1 MKKLIKIIAIVF
13 GIILAIGMIGIALET
28 PEQKAER
35 ELKSKV
41 SEAEQKDKEKSKV
54 SEVAAKQ
61 TEQTEQ
67 KDKEKLEVERV
78 DDFGITPN
86 KLNDEITKLL
96 NDALKENHSSGKV
109 SVDEDRFKREYDEHF
124 VWGGN
129 INKDGNVS
137 KVIYAITN
145 SKDLQTHTTL
155 LLFHAGATARV
166 LSPNLPK
173 EETAGKVGE
182 MIIGVVKKTADT
194 QKDASGEIVV
204 DGYKYSV
211 NIMPSIGAVV
221 AVIERQS

>member
-1 MKKLIKIIAIVF
+1 MKKLIKIIAIAF
-13 GIILAIGMIGIALET
+13 GIILVIGMIGVALET

-41 SEAEQKDKEKSKV
+41 SEVADEQKDKEKSKV
-54 SEVAAKQ
+54 SEVAD
-61 TEQTEQ
+61 EQTEQ

-109 SVDEDRFKREYDEHF
+109 SVDGDRFKREYDKHF

-145 SKDLQTHTTL
+145 SDDLQTHLTL
-155 LLFHAGATARV
+155 LLLHTGATARV

-182 MIIGVVKKTADT
+182 MMADVAKQAADT

-204 DGYKYSV
+204 DGYKYTFSV
-211 NIMPSIGAVV
+211 IPSIGAVV
-221 AVIERQS
+221 ANIEK